1 MRSHKRSNYETLTA
15 NYRSA
20 KIMNQPT
27 RLDNYIITAGGSSV
41 LVGTVSSQQEGPDWV
56 FPGSAWPL
64 SGNSSCLP
72 QPRDLH
78 VRLTGNSKVVVGVNV
93 SLNACVS
100 LSDSHMTQLWLV
112 QVYTASGLR
121 SNNILKTNRQRKQ
134 SCTSQ
139 FVLMIFLDPV
149 VFCSSRKPHVGR
161 AQM

>member
-1 MRSHKRSNYETLTA
+1 M
-15 NYRSA
+15 
-20 KIMNQPT
+20 
-27 RLDNYIITAGGSSV
+27 

-56 FPGSAWPL
+56 FPRSAWPL

-72 QPRDLH
+72 QPKDLH
-78 VRLTGNSKVVVGVNV
+78 VRLTGNSKGVNV

-100 LSDSHMTQLWLV
+100 LSDSHMAQLRLV

-139 FVLMIFLDPV
+139 FVLMITLDPA

>member
-1 MRSHKRSNYETLTA
+1 M
-15 NYRSA
+15 
-20 KIMNQPT
+20 
-27 RLDNYIITAGGSSV
+27 

-72 QPRDLH
+72 QPKDLH
-78 VRLTGNSKVVVGVNV
+78 VRLTGNFKGVNV

-100 LSDSHMTQLWLV
+100 LSDSHMAQLRLV

-134 SCTSQ
+134 SCTSL
-139 FVLMIFLDPV
+139 FVLMIFLDPA